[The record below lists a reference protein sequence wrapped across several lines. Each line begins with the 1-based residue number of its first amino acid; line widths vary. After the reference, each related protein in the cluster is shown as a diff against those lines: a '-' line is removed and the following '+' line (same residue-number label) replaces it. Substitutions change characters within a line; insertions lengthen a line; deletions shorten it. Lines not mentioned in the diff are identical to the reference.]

1 MICISAVVKVDKGC
15 LLAQAMPATAANPL
29 LLGATRPQLR
39 PLTLPAGHHQ
49 LLAHF
54 CSLPRASRLA
64 REATPLCAFSWSRSE
79 GGRNMDTAV
88 NSVGSLHL
96 LEWNGIDRGKGCV
109 SELAGGE
116 EGWLWTQRARCAL

>member
-1 MICISAVVKVDKGC
+1 MICISAVVKVYKGCC

-64 REATPLCAFSWSRSE
+64 REATPLCAFSCSRSE
-79 GGRNMDTAV
+79 GGRNIDTAV

-96 LEWNGIDRGKGCV
+96 LESTRNGLNAPCFADRRSVCTD
-109 SELAGGE
+109 S
-116 EGWLWTQRARCAL
+116 